1 MAGRVVP
8 GGLPWQPASLIG
20 RDREV
25 AQVRELLR
33 RPEIRLLTLV
43 ARERRA
49 WQSPLPPIWSTGSSM
64 G

>member
-1 MAGRVVP
+1 
-8 GGLPWQPASLIG
+8 LIG